1 MHASDAQF
9 RDGLLALQ
17 AGRFLDAA
25 GKFET
30 ALLLEKAS
38 GAKQPPMI
46 YLSYYGYSLARAEE
60 RPSPESIRACE
71 TAARR
76 EFMSAELQL
85 NLGRVYAMAGK
96 VSRALAAFEKGLR
109 LNPRH
114 KALREE
120 RRRLDRRAQPPI
132 GFLSRNHPLNRWLGK
147 RMHPRRESASA

>member
-1 MHASDAQF
+1 MRPSESQF
-9 RDGLLALQ
+9 QAGLLAMKT
-17 AGRFLDAA
+17 GRFLEAA

-30 ALLLEKAS
+30 ALLLERSS

-46 YLSYYGYSLARAEE
+46 YLSYYGYSLAKAEE

-76 EFMSAELQL
+76 EFMSPELQL

-114 KALREE
+114 RALQEE
-120 RRRLDRRAQPPI
+120 YRRFNRRRPPPVP
-132 GFLSRNHPLNRWLGK
+132 FLSRNHPLNRLLG
-147 RMHPRRESASA
+147 RVFARRQAASV